1 MEPKITAIIIEDEIR
16 AQIYLKGVLEKV
28 ASNIEVLTI
37 CDDLPSGVVAIR
49 KLKPDLVFL
58 DIEMP
63 KYNGLEITNFFTPNE
78 INFSII
84 FTTAYNQYAISAF
97 KISAIDYLLKPID
110 PEELK
115 ETLQRFD
122 LRRKTEASQLIKA
135 KELLKDEVKIAIPDG
150 NNFLMLL
157 PSEIS
162 YLKADSNYTQVV
174 LTNEKKIL
182 TSRLLRNFEESL
194 KDIPYFFRC
203 HKSYVVNLK
212 EMISY
217 QKSDGGTILLKNKME
232 IPVSADKI
240 EELLSK
246 FVKVNR

>member
-1 MEPKITAIIIEDEIR
+1 MEPKIKAIIIEDEVR

-28 ASNIEVLTI
+28 APNMEVLAI
-37 CDDLPSGVVAIR
+37 CDDLPSGVIAIR
-49 KLKPDLVFL
+49 KQKPDLVFL

-63 KYNGLEITNFFTPNE
+63 KFNGLEITNFFAPNE
-78 INFSII
+78 INFAII
-84 FTTAYNQYAISAF
+84 FTTAYNQYAIRAF
-97 KISAIDYLLKPID
+97 KLSAIDYLLKPID
-110 PEELK
+110 PNELK

-122 LRRKTEASQLIKA
+122 LRRKTEASQLIKV
-135 KELLKDEVKIAIPDG
+135 KEILNDEVKIAIPDG
-150 NNFLMLL
+150 NNFIMLM

-162 YLKADSNYTQVV
+162 FLKADSNYTQVV

-182 TSRLLRNFEESL
+182 TSRLLRNFEETL
-194 KDIPYFFRC
+194 KEIPYFFRC
-203 HKSYVVNLK
+203 HKSYIVNLN

-217 QKSDGGTILLKNKME
+217 QKSDGGIIILKNKME
-232 IPVSADKI
+232 IPVSSDKV

>member
-1 MEPKITAIIIEDEIR
+1 MEPKIKAIIIEDEIR

-28 ASNIEVLTI
+28 ASNIEVLSI

-63 KYNGLEITNFFTPNE
+63 KYNGLEITNFFAPNE

-135 KELLKDEVKIAIPDG
+135 KELLRDEVKIAIPDG